1 MTAPELTRAQ
11 IVADLALHG
20 WRPMSAIKGGQ
31 PAKETI
37 LVNDAGAILRV
48 IGELSFKNTRYPE
61 LMVTRVSREWRQ
73 LRTKRL
79 VLMHERLHRPP
90 IVKTTGE
97 KL

>member
-20 WRPMSAIKGGQ
+20 WRPMSATKDQ
-31 PAKETI
+31 RPAKET
-37 LVNDAGAILRV
+37 LLANDAGEILRV
-48 IGELSFKNTRYPE
+48 IGERCIKNTRHPE
-61 LMVTRVSREWRQ
+61 LMVTRVPRKWRQ